1 MKNQSDAI
9 GGVGGMD
16 FIDDKL
22 SWTLFK
28 VDFNM
33 ERAASTVWAEKK
45 KRKRQKSISW

>member
-1 MKNQSDAI
+1 M
-9 GGVGGMD
+9 G

-45 KRKRQKSISW
+45 EKDKGLFHGNRRIRRMRKYNVSY